1 MNFGTDFAIHLL
13 KDLLRISVAAI
24 LASTATAQ
32 AQNVVVTP
40 PNNSQFG
47 IQSVITQKR
56 NSLQRSQLPEQP
68 KVRRP
73 TRSQSNHN
81 ADPDE

>member
-1 MNFGTDFAIHLL
+1 
-13 KDLLRISVAAI
+13 LRISVVAI

-56 NSLQRSQLPEQP
+56 DSLQRSQLTTQP

-81 ADPDE
+81 ADPDK